1 MMKPAKIDDA
11 SSAKEVSASVSSGSS
26 AVSVTANGTTKN
38 ADGVEVTDYAVDLS
52 QATKDD
58 IQKVLMRILP
68 LPIKD

>member
-11 SSAKEVSASVSSGSS
+11 SSAKRFQHPFQNGSS

-52 QATKDD
+52 QATKM
-58 IQKVLMRILP
+58 IFKRC
-68 LPIKD
+68 